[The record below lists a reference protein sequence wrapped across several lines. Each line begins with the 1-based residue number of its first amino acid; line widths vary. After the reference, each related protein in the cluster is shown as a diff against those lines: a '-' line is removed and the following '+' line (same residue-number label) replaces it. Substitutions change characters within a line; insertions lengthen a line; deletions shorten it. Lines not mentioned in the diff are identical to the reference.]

1 MEKFLE
7 EAKNAS
13 RVLSTLSGAQK
24 NKLLNDD
31 ELGLITLL
39 QIIWEG
45 KIKLFLIVIISF
57 LVGLGYNFQIPIN
70 YLNSLKIN
78 ATDNSKLIE
87 LNHIQKMLN
96 LQGSSQSIMNKFIN
110 ELKDYDEFLFIIKNK
125 KIIHEDILKLTNED
139 QDIELFKYAKML
151 NIVYT
156 KNNNDFILNF
166 NWHDPNQAKRILQDT
181 LDLVSKNLKKLI
193 ILELFQAL
201 NFQKKL
207 TMNNDKERLVYLI
220 EQSSIAKE
228 LDITDNQIDNL
239 NLSQSSV
246 SLSINTADI
255 AYYLRGYKA
264 IDKEIELIKNR
275 KYNNFKYIEEA
286 INNLKDKEIEFVKYN
301 VYLTD
306 SESLKNSKLILVISI
321 LLGLILGVIYLLIL
335 NEIKSKTA

>member
-1 MEKFLE
+1 ME
-7 EAKNAS
+7 
-13 RVLSTLSGAQK
+13 K
-24 NKLLNDD
+24 NKLSHDD
-31 ELGLITLL
+31 ELSLITLL

-286 INNLKDKEIEFVKYN
+286 IDNLKDKEIEFVKYN

>member
-1 MEKFLE
+1 MK
-7 EAKNAS
+7 
-13 RVLSTLSGAQK
+13 K

-286 INNLKDKEIEFVKYN
+286 IDNLKDKEIEFVKYN